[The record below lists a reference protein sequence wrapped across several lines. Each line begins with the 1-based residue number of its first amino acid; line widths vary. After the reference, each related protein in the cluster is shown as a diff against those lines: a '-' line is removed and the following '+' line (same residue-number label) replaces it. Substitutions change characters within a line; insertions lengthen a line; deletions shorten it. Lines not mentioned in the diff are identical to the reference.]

1 MRYGGFVDAWGVY
14 HAQVPFFQKQSG
26 LAMFVTLS
34 CFNERL
40 SEFPMSDR
48 DKQKQMHHDAF
59 EKNGTGAL
67 QTPQA
72 STNPVQSVDPG
83 TLLQSKTYI

>member
-1 MRYGGFVDAWGVY
+1 
-14 HAQVPFFQKQSG
+14 
-26 LAMFVTLS
+26 MFVTLS

-48 DKQKQMHHDAF
+48 DKQKQMHYDAF

-72 STNPVQSVDPG
+72 PTNPTQSVDPG
-83 TLLQSKTYI
+83 TLSKKSQNSARALKCGALFA